1 MFKKFTT
8 LQVEKSEIAGLM
20 SVIRKNEEVFESYK
34 FAPPSATEKERA
46 GFSPTILDG
55 KYVSDLQGDILIKV
69 TQQGKSINKNEI
81 KDLAFANEI
90 VWMEENKEDSVP
102 KNVKKAIYED
112 AELLVIQ
119 KTYPKEA
126 VHGYVLIRKDGLVLV
141 EGKGNAAEKLVSL
154 VRKAIGSFPAF
165 PVQVD
170 KDVNDMLK
178 GWVKTGLNGDVFT
191 LGAKA
196 TLMSEQGTEYNTKGE
211 DISQDPHAMAILKSD
226 QSTVTKVEVEYD
238 GIIDVT
244 ITDELTFEGIK
255 IDKDLTANE
264 ESDVGG
270 IMVMH
275 KEINKMVD
283 DVLGRLKED

>member
-69 TQQGKSINKNEI
+69 TQQGKAINKNEI
-81 KDLAFANEI
+81 KDLSYAKELI
-90 VWMEENKEDSVP
+90 WMEENKEDSVP
-102 KNVKKAIYED
+102 KKVKKTLMED

-126 VHGYVLIRKDGLVLV
+126 VHGYILIRKDGLVLV
-141 EGKGNAAEKLVSL
+141 EGKGAAAEKLVSL
-154 VRKAIGSFPAF
+154 VRKAVGSFPAY
-165 PVQVD
+165 PVQVE
-170 KDVNDMLK
+170 KDVNGMLK
-178 GWVKTGLNGDVFT
+178 DWVKTGLNGDIFT

-196 TLMSEQGTEYNTKGE
+196 TLLSEQGTEYSTKGE
-211 DISQDPHAMAILKSD
+211 DISHDPHAMSILKSD
-226 QSTVTKVEVEYD
+226 QSTVTKVEVTYD

-244 ITDELTFEGIK
+244 VTDELTFEGIK
-255 IDKDLTANE
+255 VDKDLTSGE
-264 ESDVGG
+264 DSDAGG
-270 IMVMH
+270 IFVIH
-275 KEINKMVD
+275 KEVNKMVD
-283 DVLGRLKED
+283 DVLGRLVED

>member
-20 SVIRKNEEVFESYK
+20 SVIRKNEEVFESYE
-34 FAPPSATEKERA
+34 FVPPSATEKERA
-46 GFSPTILDG
+46 GFSPTIIDG
-55 KYVSDLQGDILIKV
+55 KYVSNLQGDILIKV
-69 TQQGKSINKNEI
+69 TQQGKPINKNEI
-81 KDLAFANEI
+81 KDLAFANELI
-90 VWMEENKEDSVP
+90 WMEENKEDSVP
-102 KNVKKAIYED
+102 KKVKKALYED

-141 EGKGNAAEKLVSL
+141 EGKGAAAEKLVSL

-170 KDVNDMLK
+170 KDVNEMLK

-196 TLMSEQGTEYNTKGE
+196 TLLSEQGTEYNTKGE
-211 DISQDPHAMAILKSD
+211 DISHDPHAMSILKSD
-226 QSTVTKVEVEYD
+226 LSTVTKVEVEYD

-244 ITDELTFEGIK
+244 VTDELTFESIK